1 MAENTRPSKR
11 PNKENE
17 IPPEILFANLDEIKE
32 EFVSKYFEIKLVHR
46 YIFFLL
52 K

>member
-1 MAENTRPSKR
+1 MTENTKPSKR

-32 EFVSKYFEIKLVHR
+32 EFEIKLVHR